1 MNRKASAIS
10 TKVRCAI
17 YTRKS
22 SEEGLQQHFN
32 SLHAQR
38 EACEAYVLSQAG
50 EGWTALTTI
59 YDDGGFSGG
68 NMERPALTRLLADV
82 DAGRIDVVVVYKVD
96 RLTRALTDFAKIV
109 ERFDAQ
115 GVSFVSVTQAFNTTN
130 SLGRLTLNVLL
141 SFAQFE
147 RELTGERIRDKIAA
161 SKAKGIWMGGPPPL
175 GYDVKDRALV
185 VNAGEAETVVKVFRL
200 YLAVGSVHTLR
211 RTLEAMGVRSKTST
225 SRQGLATGGEPFGRG
240 ALLRLLTNRLYVG
253 EIVHKTSI
261 YPGRHAPIVDRALFN
276 DVQAMLAKSVRR
288 RGAANASSSETWLTG
303 RIFDDRGNVMSPATT
318 RRRGRGYR
326 YYVSAPLQVGER
338 LRTGSLSRCP
348 AAALEDLVKDRVS
361 RLRDVIGDHAAMKEV
376 VRRIEISR
384 DRVIVDLNCV
394 PKATRTRRVAKLL
407 PSIDKVDIS
416 GDGIR
421 LTLSASLRAKRGA
434 KLLLKPDGMPAVERR
449 AKDPTLVQ
457 ALVRAEAWKHHLL
470 AYGSDSLKRLHKSEG
485 VDRSYARRLIRI
497 AFLSPTLKRA
507 ILEGAAPP
515 DLTVQNLKRGYL
527 PLCWADQNAFY
538 RRPA

>member
-1 MNRKASAIS
+1 LSSRNGASG
-10 TKVRCAI
+10 KVRCAI

-50 EGWTALTTI
+50 EGWSALPTI

-68 NMERPALTRLLADV
+68 NMERPALSKLLADV
-82 DAGRIDVVVVYKVD
+82 DAGQIDVVVVYKVD

-109 ERFDAQ
+109 ERFDAR

-175 GYDVKDRALV
+175 GYDAKDRALV
-185 VNAGEAETVVKVFRL
+185 VNNEEAATVVEIFRS
-200 YLAVGSVHTLR
+200 YLAAGSVHTLR
-211 RTLEAMGVRSKTST
+211 RSLEARGVRSKTRV
-225 SRQGLATGGEPFGRG
+225 SRQGLVTGGEPFSRG
-240 ALLRLLTNRLYVG
+240 ALFHLLTNRLYVG
-253 EIVHKTSI
+253 EIVHKTNR
-261 YPGRHAPIVDRALFN
+261 YPGRHTPIVDHALFD

-288 RGAANASSSETWLTG
+288 RSSASATVSATWLTG
-303 RIFDDRGNVMSPATT
+303 RIFDDRGNIMSPATT
-318 RRRGRGYR
+318 RRRGCGYR

-338 LRTGSLSRCP
+338 QLAGSLPRFP
-348 AAALEDLVKDRVS
+348 AMALEDLVNDRVG
-361 RLRDVIGDHAAMKEV
+361 RLSGVIGAHLDTSEV
-376 VRRIEISR
+376 VRRIEVSR
-384 DRVIVDLNCV
+384 DQVIVDLNV
-394 PKATRTRRVAKLL
+394 APKPAQARRIARLL
-407 PSIDKVDIS
+407 PPIDSVEVL
-416 GDGIR
+416 DGGLR
-421 LTLSASLRAKRGA
+421 LTLSAALRPKRGA
-434 KLLLKPDGMPAVERR
+434 KLLLTPDGMPAVARR
-449 AKDPTLVQ
+449 AEDPTLIQ

-470 AYGSDSLKRLHKSEG
+470 EYGSDSLERLHRSEG

-497 AFLSPTLKRA
+497 AFLSPALKRA
-507 ILEGAAPP
+507 ILDGAAPP

-527 PLCWADQNAFY
+527 PLYWSDQDTAY